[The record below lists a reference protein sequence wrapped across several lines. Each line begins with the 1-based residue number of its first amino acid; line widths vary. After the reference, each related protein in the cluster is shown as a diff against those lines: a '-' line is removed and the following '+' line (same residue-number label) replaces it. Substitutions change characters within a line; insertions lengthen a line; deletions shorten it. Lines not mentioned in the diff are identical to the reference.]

1 MMPTDTS
8 IPFFIQELRK
18 HNCTCVVRVCES
30 KYSLELFREENIE
43 VIDLPYQDGTA
54 PSAEVINDW
63 LDLLL
68 TKRTKQLAEEQE
80 AGDNQEPVCVA
91 IHCVAGLGRAP
102 VLVAVAL
109 IENGMKSLEAVELI
123 RSKRRGA
130 INQTQLDFLTNYKSK
145 KRLKS
150 KANKF
155 KFCVF

>member
-1 MMPTDTS
+1 M
-8 IPFFIQELRK
+8 FFQ
-18 HNCTCVVRVCES
+18 
-30 KYSLELFREENIE
+30 

-54 PSAEVINDW
+54 PSPEVINDW
-63 LDLLL
+63 LELLL
-68 TKRTKQLAEEQE
+68 TKRMKQLEQE
-80 AGDNQEPVCVA
+80 TGDSNAEPVCVA

-145 KRLKS
+145 KRLKT
-150 KANKF
+150 KKRF
-155 KFCVF
+155 KFC

>member
-1 MMPTDTS
+1 MPDNNRVMVNS
-8 IPFFIQELRK
+8 ILPFLQ
-18 HNCTCVVRVCES
+18 
-30 KYSLELFREENIE
+30 

-54 PSAEVINDW
+54 PSPEVINDW
-63 LDLLL
+63 LELLQS
-68 TKRTKQLAEEQE
+68 KRTKQLAEQE
-80 AGDNQEPVCVA
+80 AGDCNSEPVCVA

-145 KRLKS
+145 KRLKA
-150 KANKF
+150 KKKF
-155 KFCVF
+155 RFC